1 MNVIA
6 FRHFF
11 AYHFAENHHLWD
23 RYIMQLSQEQF
34 IQGDNYS
41 HGSVRN
47 QIVHLMSVDY
57 TWFSGLTGREIPAPL
72 DPADYADRSTIR
84 AQWNRIE
91 NDMRT
96 ILDGLR
102 DDMLDSRPFGEGED
116 KDLMVWQVL
125 LQVVNHGTDHRAQ
138 ILRLLNDL
146 GMQTTSQDYIFY
158 VYENPL

>member
-1 MNVIA
+1 MNVMA

-11 AYHFAENHHLWD
+11 AYHFAENRHLWD
-23 RYIMQLSQEQF
+23 RYIMKLSQEQF
-34 IQGDNYS
+34 TQVVNYS

-47 QIVHLMSVDY
+47 HIVHLMSVDD
-57 TWFSGLTGREIPAPL
+57 TWFSGLSGREIPTPL
-72 DPADYADRSTIR
+72 DPADYADRHTLR
-84 AQWNRIE
+84 AQWDRIE
-91 NDMRT
+91 HNMRT
-96 ILDGLR
+96 TLDGLR

-116 KDLMVWQVL
+116 KDLRVWQVL

-146 GMQTTSQDYIFY
+146 GTHTTSQDYIFY